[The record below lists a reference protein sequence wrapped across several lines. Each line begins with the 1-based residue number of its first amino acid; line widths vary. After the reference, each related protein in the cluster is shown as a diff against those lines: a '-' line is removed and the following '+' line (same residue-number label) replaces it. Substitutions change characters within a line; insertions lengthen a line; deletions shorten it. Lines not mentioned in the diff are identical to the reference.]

1 MDMNWSEFGKILIQ
15 ARLDAGMAG
24 QVELAAALGVS
35 QQTVSRWEQGKSR
48 PRAAQIPALATALNT
63 DAVRLLSAAGYAEGR
78 SGGELQP
85 SSRYGLDLPWP
96 ADALPYET
104 FERFCADLLDCLHGD
119 AATVTRYGSQG
130 HKQNGLDIDA
140 VFGDGSRTTYQCK
153 RQKSLGPTHIAK
165 IVEDHKEPADKKVI
179 LFSGIASPQAREKI
193 KSYRDRGWELWDRED
208 ITRRARLDLDRID
221 QLRLVDVYFPGQRRQ
236 LLGELEPSP
245 WRRPEEFFA
254 GMTAASSGNAQ
265 PWTYAW
271 ELVGRSKELEAMRR
285 FVEDPG
291 GRALLLIGN
300 GGGGKTRLLK
310 AVCDAMSKDRRVF
323 FLPRDATVQPK
334 DFEALGNDPK
344 VLICDDAHDR
354 DDLGQLAEYVAD
366 PSHQARLILSLRPYG
381 RQRVDIQI
389 RALRSE
395 DSIPITLPPLNK
407 DESERLAQRALDQ
420 FGGERRHAERLAAYT
435 RDCPLA
441 TVIGA
446 KVLASGVMDAQF
458 LGDESQFRGEFLRH
472 IVSQTVSGVSSGLNE
487 PSVKTML
494 AAIAMLQPI
503 RDGDPELIDGLAQLA
518 HISRHEVV
526 QILKR
531 LHDASVLYKRGYDS
545 RLIPDLMGD
554 FLIEEQGVSAEEV
567 FDHVP
572 DRYAEQILLNQGR
585 LDWRRSNGDTDRSQ
599 FLDPLWSRLL
609 KDFPVGQSY
618 LRAAAAVAFYQPK
631 QALAFAHRVIE
642 KGQRDELLA
651 QIARNASMG
660 KGFDHM
666 ADACEL
672 LWRLGQSDT
681 QPTNQQPSHG
691 IRVLSE
697 MASPMPGKPIEYIEQ
712 VVEYG
717 LTLLRYPEAW
727 TGAHTPLEFLAGVLA
742 TEGHT
747 TEGNNREI
755 RMRAFFVSQEGMA
768 PLRRR
773 VIDACIHLLS
783 DPDVSHAIKA
793 AQVLDNSLR
802 FPIGMFGATADPATR
817 KSWDGDFSQTLRDL
831 LKKLETGTVPTAVA
845 VKLASNVRW
854 HAQHGTD
861 EQKALAEEI
870 MAFPDRDL
878 RSRTILRLMDGWGR
892 LTTPLGADRWQDN
905 LQNLRAF
912 TQELLQQ
919 FAGPEA
925 LYTFLHECLGEIEA
939 SKTNDASSHML
950 LQQLIE
956 ASTPFAR
963 SLLDHA
969 RPCNTP
975 DQLILPHV
983 GIALAA
989 LMRVAPEDAYAMIHT
1004 LLASDDQ
1011 RHVRAV
1017 AEAYCRHQPTG
1028 DYTDED
1034 RQILKRLALSAD
1046 PVVHRIVASALFN
1059 VAKKDYDLAVELVV
1073 AADFDTSSEATH
1085 DYLMWLSG
1093 NDPIPFH
1100 RLTEEHIQA
1109 LLKKLEKREDIGDY
1123 WILAFLKKV
1132 LNSRRDMGI
1141 QFLKSRMLHATTR
1154 EDWTYRPIPWGATN
1168 EVSPDLAVTP
1178 DTDRLLRELFQW
1190 AVELEEADSS
1200 VLPWFGDF
1208 IKFLFGTLNESL
1220 RGLVLGLA
1228 SSARQAEIDVLACVL
1243 REVPHDFIFT
1253 NSNFVRDLLRTAK
1266 FVSNEAMEQVSSALY
1281 ASSVS
1286 GVRQGFPGK
1295 PFPRD
1300 LMVRDAATKLMEGMG
1315 RFDPAYKLYQR
1326 VRESAM
1332 YDIERQVEE
1341 GRIMDEQDDS
1351 GFTSRE

>member
-1 MDMNWSEFGKILIQ
+1 MSWAEFGKILIQ
-15 ARLDAGMAG
+15 ARLDVGMAG

-48 PRAAQIPALATALNT
+48 PRTAQIPALATALNI
-63 DAVRLLSAAGYAEGR
+63 DAARLLSAAGYADI
-78 SGGELQP
+78 SSDSVPP
-85 SSRYGLDLPWP
+85 SSPRYGLDLPWP
-96 ADALPYET
+96 VEALPYET
-104 FERFCADLLDCLHGD
+104 FERFCADLLDRLHGD

-140 VFGDGSRTTYQCK
+140 VSSDGSRTTYQCK
-153 RQKSLGPTHIAK
+153 QQKSLGPAQIAK
-165 IVEDHKEPADKKVI
+165 IVEEHKEHADRKVI
-179 LFSGIASPQAREKI
+179 LFSNIASPQAREKI
-193 KSYRDRGWELWDRED
+193 KSYRDQGWELWDRED
-208 ITRRARLDLDRID
+208 ITRRARLDLDKID
-221 QLRLVDVYFPGQRRQ
+221 QLRLIDVYFPGQRRQ

-254 GMTAASSGNAQ
+254 GMTETSSGNVQ

-271 ELVGRSKELEAMRR
+271 ELVGRSKELEAMKR
-285 FVEDPG
+285 FAEEPG

-310 AVCDAMSKDRRVF
+310 AVCDAMSKGQWRVF
-323 FLPRDATVQPK
+323 FLPRDVAVQPK
-334 DFEALGNDPK
+334 DFEALGDDPK

-354 DDLGQLAEYVAD
+354 EDLGQLAEYVAD

-381 RQRVDIQI
+381 WQRVDMQI

-395 DSIPITLPPLNK
+395 DSSSITLQSLSK
-407 DESERLAQRALDQ
+407 DESERLAQQALDQ
-420 FGGERRHAERLAAYT
+420 FGGDRRHVERLAAYT

-446 KVLASGVMDAQF
+446 KVLASGAMDAQF

-472 IVSQTVSGVSSGLNE
+472 IVNQTVSGVSSGLNE
-487 PSVKTML
+487 PSVKAVL
-494 AAIAMLQPI
+494 AAIAILQPI
-503 RDGDPELIDGLAQLA
+503 RDRDHELIEGLAQIA

-531 LHDASVLYKRGYDS
+531 LHDASVLYKRGYES

-554 FLIEEQGVSAEEV
+554 FLMEEQGGSAEEV

-599 FLDPLWSRLL
+599 ILDPLWSRLL
-609 KDFPVGQSY
+609 KEFPVGQSY

-660 KGFDHM
+660 MGFDHM
-666 ADACEL
+666 ADACDL
-672 LWRLGQSDT
+672 LWQLGRNDT

-697 MASPMPGKPIEYIEQ
+697 MASPKPGKPIGYIEQ
-712 VVEYG
+712 VAAYG
-717 LTLLRYPEAW
+717 LELLCYPEAW

-768 PLRRR
+768 PLRRQ

-783 DPDVSHAIKA
+783 DEDVSRAIKA
-793 AQVLDNSLR
+793 AQVLDNALR
-802 FPIGMFGATADPATR
+802 FPIGLFGATVDQAMR
-817 KSWDGDFSQTLRDL
+817 KSWDGDFSQTLRDIL
-831 LKKLETGTVPTAVA
+831 QKIETGTVPAAVA
-845 VKLASNVRW
+845 VKLVSNVRW

-861 EQKALAEEI
+861 EQKTLAEKI
-870 MAFPDRDL
+870 MAFPGRDL
-878 RSRTILRLMDGWGR
+878 RSRTILKLMDGWGH
-892 LTTPLGADRWQDN
+892 LTTPPGRDSWQEN
-905 LQNLRAF
+905 LQGLQAF
-912 TQELLQQ
+912 AQDLLQQ
-919 FAGPEA
+919 FTSPEA
-925 LYTFLHECLGEIEA
+925 LYTFLRESLGEIQA
-939 SKTNDASSHML
+939 SKTSDASSHIL
-950 LQQLIE
+950 LQQLVE

-969 RPCNTP
+969 QPHDSP
-975 DQLILPHV
+975 DPMILPYIGV
-983 GIALAA
+983 ALAA
-989 LMRVAPEDAYAMIHT
+989 LMRAAPEDAYAMIQT
-1004 LLASDDQ
+1004 FLESDDQ
-1011 RHVRAV
+1011 RYVRAV
-1017 AEAYCRHQPTG
+1017 AETYCRHQPSD
-1028 DYTDED
+1028 DYTTED
-1034 RQILKRLALSAD
+1034 RQILKRLAQSTD
-1046 PVVHRIVASALFN
+1046 PIVQRTVASALFN
-1059 VAKKDYDLAVELVV
+1059 VARKDYDLAVELVV
-1073 AADFDTSSEATH
+1073 AADFDVSPEATH

-1093 NDPIPFH
+1093 NDQVPFH
-1100 RLTEEHIQA
+1100 RLTEDHIRV

-1132 LNSRRDMGI
+1132 LSSRRDMGI
-1141 QFLKSRMLHATTR
+1141 QFFKSRMLHATRR
-1154 EDWTYRPIPWGATN
+1154 EDWTYRPIPWGATI

-1190 AVELEEADSS
+1190 AVEQEEAGSS
-1200 VLPWFGDF
+1200 VLLWFGDF

-1220 RGLVLGLA
+1220 RGFVLGWA
-1228 SSARQAEIDVLACVL
+1228 SSATQIEIDVLTCVL
-1243 REVPHDFIFT
+1243 REVPYDFIFT

-1266 FVSNEAMEQVSSALY
+1266 FVSNEAMEKVSSALY
-1281 ASSVS
+1281 ASSIS
-1286 GVRQGFPGK
+1286 GVRQGSPGK

-1300 LMVRDAATKLMEGMG
+1300 LMVRDEATRLMESMG
-1315 RFDPAYKLYQR
+1315 RFDPAYKLYQH
-1326 VRESAM
+1326 VRESALR
-1332 YDIERQVEE
+1332 DIEQQVEE
-1341 GRIMDEQDDS
+1341 GKIMNEQDDS
-1351 GFTSRE
+1351 DFTPRD